1 MKTIY
6 HIFTDN
12 NSDDMIV
19 YLRDENN
26 IPVMIWN
33 FYANSDYAH
42 IHSLYEMEDPTNE
55 EEPLQKGSIIRKVK
69 LNGDYNL
76 ETLKSNL
83 ETNWDTTDDFDILS
97 LREDDVISNVLD
109 DEAFYRRTKILDELI
124 G

>member
-69 LNGDYNL
+69 LNGDFKL

-83 ETNWDTTDDFDILS
+83 ETNWDTTDDFNILS

>member
-69 LNGDYNL
+69 LNGDFKL